1 MPHEGNNKKAALIYD
16 KFFGYSCPRFIC
28 GRHAGTDAGEIE
40 NINVTTARKACPRLS
55 ISWPAHSAVRLPHAR
70 RRSPLCPAVAAILA
84 ALHLSRRP
92 RAKRPV
98 ATAAQREQAAH
109 RPRSCRESPYRDTV
123 AVVALQPCCKDSP
136 IADIRFE
143 AHQRQ
148 SISKYI
154 VLLRN

>member
-1 MPHEGNNKKAALIYD
+1 MFLINVTRKKAGLARTKVLRLQVQLPPPVA
-16 KFFGYSCPRFIC
+16 FV
-28 GRHAGTDAGEIE
+28 GRHAGADAGEIE

-98 ATAAQREQAAH
+98 ATAACPARAGNAA
-109 RPRSCRESPYRDTV
+109 PSIMPS
-123 AVVALQPCCKDSP
+123 
-136 IADIRFE
+136 IAIPWRWW
-143 AHQRQ
+143 H
-148 SISKYI
+148 
-154 VLLRN
+154 